1 MLLYG
6 VVILAV
12 TAVGGLVPAVFA
24 LKRKQGP
31 LFVSIVHGLL
41 GATGLVLVALAVL
54 QGAGG
59 TFGLIGLVLVVGAAL
74 GGFFV
79 VSFRF
84 RGLTAPPA
92 LVIVHAIVA
101 VGGFGCLVAG
111 LLL

>member
-1 MLLYG
+1 MYLYG

-31 LFVSIVHGLL
+31 LYISIVHGLL

-54 QGAGG
+54 QGSGG
-59 TFGLIGLVLVVGAAL
+59 TLGLIGLVLVVGAAL

-84 RGLTAPPA
+84 RDLVAPPA
-92 LVIVHAIVA
+92 LVVVHAGVA
-101 VGGFGCLVAG
+101 ISGFGCLLGG
-111 LLL
+111 LLQ